1 VAKSEQYI
9 NGNKLKNYFNDVK
22 YKSIIFSSKVASDP
36 TTALEKIE
44 AFYGQKPTVDGSN
57 IQHIKEIRDFVV
69 QKVSDKKWLRGLTI
83 MAPHT
88 HWDTLQ
94 PTIYNYQNDKY
105 IIGPHKV
112 LDQQLYTPVSFV
124 FSIDGPIPYEWTDQ
138 SVLIEKRDW
147 NICYDLIYQVN
158 DELKLYNIPL
168 GLTIDFRFKNSLFEI
183 GDSSLEVPIE
193 ELNNEFYGFSRIESG
208 HPILKKNNQMTTE
221 QVSWH
226 ALSDLIYDFT
236 SEELLLL
243 EKLNSVISAIGDP
256 EEKRDFIKK
265 LEAGIRKD

>member
-1 VAKSEQYI
+1 
-9 NGNKLKNYFNDVK
+9 
-22 YKSIIFSSKVASDP
+22 
-36 TTALEKIE
+36 
-44 AFYGQKPTVDGSN
+44 
-57 IQHIKEIRDFVV
+57 
-69 QKVSDKKWLRGLTI
+69 
-83 MAPHT
+83 M
-88 HWDTLQ
+88 
-94 PTIYNYQNDKY
+94 
-105 IIGPHKV
+105 
-112 LDQQLYTPVSFV
+112 
-124 FSIDGPIPYEWTDQ
+124 
-138 SVLIEKRDW
+138 
-147 NICYDLIYQVN
+147 
-158 DELKLYNIPL
+158 